1 MAECSNLTE
10 SNPMNKLKQRRRAH
24 AVNRCASGQRR
35 SMVARERDICARF
48 DAWTSV
54 KRFSVSGLTA
64 CVGIDVTKDGMT
76 FGDVS
81 ILSKEPLV
89 LDATAEGLLVIR
101 PQQECDL
108 SAPFAL
114 VSRSPEQGWVRVSLD
129 PR

>member
-1 MAECSNLTE
+1 MSPSAIDRSE
-10 SNPMNKLKQRRRAH
+10 SMTKLKQRRRAH
-24 AVNRCASGQRR
+24 SITRR
-35 SMVARERDICARF
+35 SAIGLRRAVTVSRRDICARF

-54 KRFSVSGLTA
+54 KRFSVSELTA

>member
-1 MAECSNLTE
+1 MT
-10 SNPMNKLKQRRRAH
+10 KLKQRRRAH
-24 AVNRCASGQRR
+24 AVNRCALALRRAAAPQRDLVGAFNEW
-35 SMVARERDICARF
+35 SAA
-48 DAWTSV
+48 
-54 KRFSVSGLTA
+54 KRFRVSEQPA